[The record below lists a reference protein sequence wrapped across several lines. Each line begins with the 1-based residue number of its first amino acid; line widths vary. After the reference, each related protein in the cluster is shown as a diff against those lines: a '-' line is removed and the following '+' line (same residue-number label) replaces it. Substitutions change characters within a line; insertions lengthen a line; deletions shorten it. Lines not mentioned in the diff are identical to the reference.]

1 MYVHFVC
8 FVKKKLVVYLFAI
21 FRVYRDFPYWL
32 FHPNVKTGQKHKL
45 LISWCGDQNEKNT
58 QTLFFTLL
66 QKCDFN
72 QSSFL
77 AEITCMENSCVE
89 SLNIGNISKHRYGVW
104 FLSGISMG
112 GACCR
117 GLGGPARALTRA
129 SRIFFV
135 V

>member
-1 MYVHFVC
+1 METKI
-8 FVKKKLVVYLFAI
+8 KKINILYI
-21 FRVYRDFPYWL
+21 M
-32 FHPNVKTGQKHKL
+32 
-45 LISWCGDQNEKNT
+45 
-58 QTLFFTLL
+58 LL

-104 FLSGISMG
+104 FLSGISVG
-112 GACCR
+112 GACCH
-117 GLGGPARALTRA
+117 GLSGAARALTRV
-129 SRIFFV
+129 SGIFFV